1 MSAYKRL
8 GKAIIKID
16 GITLETMPG
25 ATLDPGGI
33 ARETQVG
40 ANAVLGPTEKMAQSK
55 LECTVSIRA
64 GVSIAQLQKSMVSVT
79 FQGDTGQMWAIAKA
93 WCMQPP
99 MIDSGNG
106 TARLIYEGVP
116 AEEVG

>member
-1 MSAYKRL
+1 MAAQKRL
-8 GKAIIKID
+8 GKAVIKID

-40 ANAVLGPTEKMAQSK
+40 ANEVLGPTEKLKQSR

-64 GVSIAQLQKSMVSVT
+64 GTSVKQLQKSMVSIL
-79 FQGDTGQMWAIAKA
+79 FSGDTGQVWSVGSA
-93 WCMQPP
+93 WCLEPP
-99 MIDSGNG
+99 SIDSGAG
-106 TARLIYEGVP
+106 TARLIYEGIP